1 MANGIVW
8 YLGHSLDGAEDNP
21 VVARG
26 YDESSHLL
34 YQIRF
39 GGVEFGDTPRL
50 VVADADGHLYFA
62 LESYP
67 YPWSLNKTP
76 DEFTRVY
83 RRDGTRIDFPSLH
96 TNFVRALA
104 IDPADG
110 SIYSGGVQDSADSYI
125 SLRKHDASGTL
136 LWSKS
141 SEIFPYYSLR
151 YELTLEAQTHSIAA
165 LKIDSSGNLITA
177 SLSQEAGEIH
187 KYSSTGTLVWSMI
200 LSAPAYDMTIDESDN
215 VYVVTSGGLG
225 YYAAIEDYNPD
236 DVSENRIDFTD
247 PPTARNLIKL
257 DSDGAYVSSAS
268 ISVGASI
275 PDYYQPIEVVYYN
288 STLYIKT
295 YYTYTISYNNGYF
308 VLFDTDLAFISKD
321 YSVHRAWG
329 YPTIYVDYN
338 TYDQIDINPNDGT
351 VYQAGAQ
358 VYDKTLPQAVFYE
371 NDPPLSAIALPIYL
385 GDPSWQGDRYTI
397 PPALALALSLG
408 LPQTIRDYVGPIQL
422 PSVYRLY
429 LTGGTGTIELPLSSF
444 SCRRGSGVM
453 TISAIVPAITDTQMQ
468 QVIDRIAGNLI
479 IKRGIRFGDGT
490 EQLDDMLSAPLDTN
504 GYRFDTGSA
513 SASATL
519 SARDSAEV
527 ENPKTRIMR
536 AISYRNSASGK
547 RRVRCAI
554 DTYLRPG
561 DTADL
566 GGAETMI
573 VADITYSVSTT
584 QAVMEIAESD

>member
-8 YLGHSLDGAEDNP
+8 YLGHSLDGATDNP
-21 VVARG
+21 VVAEG
-26 YDESSHLL
+26 YDEASNLL

-67 YPWSLNKTP
+67 YPWDLDKTP
-76 DEFTRVY
+76 GEFTRVY
-83 RRDGTRIDFPSLH
+83 RRDGSRVEFPTLH
-96 TNFVRALA
+96 TQFVRALA

-110 SIYSGGVQDSADSYI
+110 SIYSGGVQDPDDSYI
-125 SLRKHDASGTL
+125 SLRKHDSSGTL

-141 SEIFPYYSLR
+141 SEIFPYYSWH
-151 YELTLEAQTHSIAA
+151 YSLTLEAQTHYITA

-187 KYSSTGTLVWSMI
+187 KYSTSGTLIWSMI
-200 LSAPAYDMTIDESDN
+200 LSAAAYDMTIDESDN
-215 VYVVTSGGLG
+215 VYIVTRGGFG
-225 YYAAIEDYNPD
+225 YYASIGNYNPD
-236 DVSENRIDFTD
+236 DPSENRIDFTD
-247 PPTARNLIKL
+247 PPSSMNLVKL
-257 DSDGAYVSSAS
+257 DSDGAYVSA
-268 ISVGASI
+268 IAIEDGASI
-275 PDYYQPIEVVYYN
+275 PSYYQPIEVVYYD

-295 YYTYTISYNNGYF
+295 YYNYTISLNNGYF
-308 VLFDTDLAFISKD
+308 VLFDTDLGFISKD

-358 VYDKTLPQAVFYE
+358 VYDKTLPQAVYYE
-371 NDPPLSAIALPIYL
+371 NNPPLSALALPVYL
-385 GDPSWQGDRYTI
+385 GDPSWQGDRYNI
-397 PPALALALSLG
+397 APALALALSLG
-408 LPQTIRDYVGPIQL
+408 LPQIIRDYVGPIQL

-429 LTGGTGTIELPLSSF
+429 LTGGTGTVELPLSSF
-444 SCRRGSGVM
+444 SCRRGAGVM
-453 TISAIVPAITDTQMQ
+453 TINAVVPAITAEQIQ

-479 IKRGIRFGDGT
+479 IKRGIRFSDGT
-490 EQLDDMLSAPLDTN
+490 EQLDDMLIAPLDTS
-504 GYRFDTGSA
+504 GYRFDTGSS

-527 ENPKTRIMR
+527 ENPKTRTMR
-536 AISYRNSASGK
+536 SISYRNSASGK
-547 RRVRCAI
+547 RRIRCAI

-566 GGAETMI
+566 GGAETII
-573 VADITYSVSTT
+573 VADISYSVSPT
-584 QAVMEIAESD
+584 QATMEITEG